1 MRNIGEFIT
10 FNSSCLS
17 TNTNVNRPEPF
28 GHVLYRANLTN
39 EIDLE
44 YGFTVTNLITA
55 MKVPWY
61 EDFTHEYPGEPYK
74 NNPFRACFSDHHPV
88 SFMLKSTTDDD

>member
-1 MRNIGEFIT
+1 
-10 FNSSCLS
+10 
-17 TNTNVNRPEPF
+17 
-28 GHVLYRANLTN
+28 
-39 EIDLE
+39 
-44 YGFTVTNLITA
+44 